1 MATSFTDNF
10 GGLGPF
16 GAQDGGFNNSR
27 AMPSQGYAPSS
38 QSSPYP
44 SSSAVFDEYANEP
57 PLLEELG
64 VNFSAI
70 GTKTTAVLMLHRP
83 ISPEVLLDAD
93 LAGPLVFCV
102 VLGLCLLLV
111 RAQLCTPLPPAPR
124 WGWWVPLLLRSCTAH
139 LTPHAPLSPAP
150 ALGAPQS
157 GKLHF
162 GYIYGFGLLG
172 CCGMYLLVNLMQG
185 NAPAAAAAEGG
196 SLGDAPTRLGLTL
209 TVSMLG
215 YCLLPIVLL
224 AALAVF
230 FSLHGVQ
237 GVVLGLAAILWSTL
251 SCARFFE
258 VALRMSDRKWLIAY
272 PAGLFYACFALMV
285 RLRARGR
292 EWGWGWW
299 AEIATAQ
306 GIQTNCTPQ
315 LPRAPP
321 PCTRRP
327 FFEAAGRT
335 RHAAPIQAGWAGRS
349 ATPLSLHAPA
359 IRRKHGWDPQCAGGA
374 RDLHRPRAPG
384 PCESGLRGG
393 GRGGAPPPPAPHTTP
408 QCHQRG
414 GLLYARGASFLGG
427 GALSSSSSASRALW
441 ILLCR

>member
-1 MATSFTDNF
+1 MASFGF
-10 GGLGPF
+10 GGGGVTMGDDGFLPHGDAFHGFQGSLSSP
-16 GAQDGGFNNSR
+16 GAYLR
-27 AMPSQGYAPSS
+27 PSAAPSGLGG
-38 QSSPYP
+38 PG
-44 SSSAVFDEYANEP
+44 AFDEYANEP

-111 RAQLCTPLPPAPR
+111 RGTAGGGGGELRWGQPPSPLTPPPHLTPAPLPPFPSLLPP
-124 WGWWVPLLLRSCTAH
+124 VPP
-139 LTPHAPLSPAP
+139 PHA
-150 ALGAPQS
+150 QS

-185 NAPAAAAAEGG
+185 VEGLVPAGGEAAAAAAADG
-196 SLGDAPTRLGLTL
+196 SGSGAPARLGLTL

-230 FSLHGVQ
+230 FSLHGLH
-237 GVVLGLAAILWSTL
+237 GMVLGVAAILWSTL

-285 RLRARGR
+285 RCVLLR
-292 EWGWGWW
+292 
-299 AEIATAQ
+299 Q
-306 GIQTNCTPQ
+306 GHGLYSISSP
-315 LPRAPP
+315 LPP
-321 PCTRRP
+321 
-327 FFEAAGRT
+327 
-335 RHAAPIQAGWAGRS
+335 
-349 ATPLSLHAPA
+349 
-359 IRRKHGWDPQCAGGA
+359 
-374 RDLHRPRAPG
+374 
-384 PCESGLRGG
+384 
-393 GRGGAPPPPAPHTTP
+393 
-408 QCHQRG
+408 
-414 GLLYARGASFLGG
+414 
-427 GALSSSSSASRALW
+427 
-441 ILLCR
+441 